1 MIYDILSNFGII
13 AFLGGTFTAALK
25 VVFAQIRGIKLGVKA
40 LLRAQM
46 INDYN
51 EFVEKRGYAPIY
63 AKENFQNCWE
73 QYHAIKG
80 PNGVMD
86 DIHDKFLRLPTEPP
100 TNIKEV
106 DEFVPKNSLPR

>member
-1 MIYDILSNFGII
+1 MSYEILSDIGII
-13 AFLGGTFTAALK
+13 ALLGGAFSAAIK
-25 VVFAQIRGIKLGVKA
+25 MAFMQIKGIKLGVKA

-51 EFVEKRGYAPIY
+51 EFVEKKGYAPIY

-100 TNIKEV
+100 NIKEV
-106 DEFVPKNSLPR
+106 D